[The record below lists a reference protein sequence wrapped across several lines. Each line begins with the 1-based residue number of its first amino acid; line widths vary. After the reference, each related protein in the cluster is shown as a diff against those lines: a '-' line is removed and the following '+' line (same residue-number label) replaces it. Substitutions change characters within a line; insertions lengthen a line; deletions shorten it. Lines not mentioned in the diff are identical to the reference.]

1 MNNINKQI
9 QNDFLTKENKKYKDF
24 LKNTQETN
32 TKVSQDL
39 SSKINT
45 MNQENEFLKNQINT
59 FHFGQT
65 QQFSGQTN
73 FSQTQPLSNHFS
85 LHQAQP
91 ITTQFNF
98 KPTKPLSTQFNL
110 NQTQPI
116 TSQFS
121 FLQTKPFSTQFNS
134 NHTQL
139 NPTQFNFQQT
149 ETNDLKKRS
158 LQRDRIEI
166 IKSQIISETQIQD
179 PVIGLY
185 KKPGV
190 NYGRPLSLGKR
201 NGIYFM
207 NGNNNPS
214 YVPKKERL
222 STIEWL
228 C

>member
-9 QNDFLTKENKKYKDF
+9 QNDFLTKENHKLKDF
-24 LKNTQETN
+24 LKNTQDTN
-32 TKVSQDL
+32 TKVGQDL
-39 SSKINT
+39 NSKLNT
-45 MNQENEFLKNQINT
+45 MHQENEFLKNQINT
-59 FHFGQT
+59 FHFEQT
-65 QQFSGQTN
+65 QQFSGQSN
-73 FSQTQPLSNHFS
+73 FEQTQPFS
-85 LHQAQP
+85 TKFNLNQAQP
-91 ITTQFNF
+91 I
-98 KPTKPLSTQFNL
+98 P
-110 NQTQPI
+110 
-116 TSQFS
+116 SQFS
-121 FLQTKPFSTQFNS
+121 
-134 NHTQL
+134 
-139 NPTQFNFQQT
+139 FQQT
-149 ETNDLKKRS
+149 ETNNCFNNLNNPR
-158 LQRDRIEI
+158 LHRDRIEI
-166 IKSQIISETQIQD
+166 IKSQIISDTQNQD

>member
-73 FSQTQPLSNHFS
+73 FAQTQPLSNHFN
-85 LHQAQP
+85 LNQAQP
-91 ITTQFNF
+91 FTSQFNF
-98 KPTKPLSTQFNL
+98 QPTKPL
-110 NQTQPI
+110 
-116 TSQFS
+116 
-121 FLQTKPFSTQFNS
+121 STQFNS